1 MKLIKIDYSKLQND
15 AKEMAGRYYATLND
29 VNIELE
35 KRLAAKDKAEAQK
48 AYDMDNGTEAQ
59 YLKSCERLDAINR
72 GIEYLQHKK
81 ANLLNACNIN
91 EGSLTEL
98 KKTMAAAQGEATKDY
113 LKKAAEIYH
122 DWRQLNDD
130 FRNQLDE
137 GQRIYNEVL
146 TVWAQATGR
155 NDIQFVTSISQNV
168 VNVSRTLDQMGKAI
182 DSEYYK
188 KEMQ

>member
-91 EGSLTEL
+91 EGSLIEL
-98 KKTMAAAQGEATKDY
+98 KKTMAAAQGEATKVY

-122 DWRQLNDD
+122 DWQQLDDD
-130 FRNQLDE
+130 FRSQLDE
-137 GQRIYNEVL
+137 GQRIYKEVL
-146 TVWAQATGR
+146 TVWAQATGKA
-155 NDIQFVTSISQNV
+155 DVPFVTFISQNV
-168 VNVSRTLDQMGKAI
+168 VNVSRELDSLGKI
-182 DSEYYK
+182 INSGFYQ